1 MNKGFQIDTEERRLT
16 TLAQAKQAALRV
28 IQQYDLDWE
37 RITFNQL
44 SDTITFKIETS
55 THERFLLRIHSETMN
70 KEEIHS
76 EIYWLQFLSKVGD
89 LNVPEGMASR
99 EGSYVLEI
107 EKGEGFGGYA
117 TLMRWVEG
125 VHVSGHFTEN
135 HINHMFNMGILM
147 ARLHQATESFV
158 PPTDFVRPT
167 WGEQSFERDMICLE
181 QYYGCFLSEDAFKL
195 YQLAAEKILDYLTKL
210 QKSHHNYGL
219 IHADLHVGNIVFRNE
234 EPSPIDFARC
244 GFGFYL
250 YDIAQLIIGLY
261 PMQRQFF
268 IQGYESI
275 RKLDNDYVQALE
287 CFAVMACIENYSN
300 HAPDPRETAGLIEQQ
315 PYVQALIRNYLNGVP
330 FLFNPIELG

>member
-16 TLAQAKQAALRV
+16 TLAQAKQAALKV
-28 IQQYDLDWE
+28 MQQYDLDWE
-37 RITFNQL
+37 RIAFNQL

-55 THERFLLRIHSETMN
+55 TNERYLLRIHSQMMN
-70 KEEIHS
+70 KEEIRS
-76 EIYWLQFLSKVGD
+76 EIDWLHFLSNARD
-89 LNVPEGMASR
+89 LIVPEGVANR
-99 EGSYVLEI
+99 EGFYVLDI
-107 EKGEGFGGYA
+107 EMGEDFGGYA

-125 VHVSGHFTEN
+125 EHVSGHFTEN
-135 HINHMFNMGILM
+135 HINHMFNMGVLM
-147 ARLHQATESFV
+147 ARLHQETESFV
-158 PPTDFVRPT
+158 PPSDFVRPT
-167 WGEQSFERDMICLE
+167 WGEQSFERDMIRLE
-181 QYYGCFLSEDAFKL
+181 QYYSCFLSEEAFKL
-195 YQLAAEKILDYLTKL
+195 YQLAARKILDHLTKL
-210 QKSHHNYGL
+210 QKNHHNYGL
-219 IHADLHVGNIVFRNE
+219 IHADLHVGNIVFRND

-244 GFGFYL
+244 GFGYYL

-275 RKLDNDYVQALE
+275 RKLDNGYVQALE

-315 PYVQALIRNYLNGVP
+315 PYAQALIRNYLNDVP